1 MDAFCF
7 GLTGGVATG
16 KTTVAGMF
24 RDLGAVVID
33 ADEIG
38 HQAISAAQPAYDE
51 LIARFGRGILAADGE
66 IDRRRL
72 GALVFADTEKRAAL
86 DAVVHPRIIRRVEE
100 LASEYHA
107 QAPGEVILVDAALI
121 FEAGIGGRLKEVI
134 VAWCRPEQQ
143 LERLMAKTGLPL
155 AEAQLRIAAQLPI
168 EEKLRR
174 ADFVIDC
181 SGSLEET
188 RQQVAALYPRLKE
201 HAANDFDRL
210 L

>member
-38 HQAISAAQPAYDE
+38 HQAISAGQPAYGE
-51 LIARFGRGILAADGE
+51 LLARFGRGILAADGE

-72 GALVFADTEKRAAL
+72 GALVFADPEKRAAL
-86 DAVVHPRIIRRVEE
+86 DAIVHPRILRRVEE

-107 QAPGEVILVDAALI
+107 QAPGAVILVDAALI
-121 FEAGIGGRLKEVI
+121 FEADIGGPPQNAVCPF
-134 VAWCRPEQQ
+134 ARPQQ
-143 LERLMAKTGLPL
+143 PPPPL
-155 AEAQLRIAAQLPI
+155 AAITGHPLP
-168 EEKLRR
+168 
-174 ADFVIDC
+174 
-181 SGSLEET
+181 
-188 RQQVAALYPRLKE
+188 
-201 HAANDFDRL
+201 
-210 L
+210 